1 MRTLT
6 ITCSDDLAKT
16 VVQLLLDE
24 KAVFSIS
31 TADVPKSADNGHAPK
46 VKRRGRQKLSLKN
59 RGLCTILEV
68 GVARPDFT
76 VRDVEVE
83 VEKKGLSPKS
93 ASPAL
98 SHAIKGG
105 VVLRDGKRHWLSEQG
120 KELAKGLT

>member
-16 VVQLLLDE
+16 IVQLLLDE

-31 TADVPKSADNGHAPK
+31 TADAPK
-46 VKRRGRQKLSLKN
+46 TTDGNSTHKAKRRGRQKLSFKN

-68 GVARPDFT
+68 GVARQDFT
-76 VRDVEVE
+76 VRDIEVE
-83 VEKKGLSPKS
+83 IEKKGLSPKS

-98 SHAIKGG
+98 SHAVKSG

-120 KELAKGLT
+120 REMAKKLA